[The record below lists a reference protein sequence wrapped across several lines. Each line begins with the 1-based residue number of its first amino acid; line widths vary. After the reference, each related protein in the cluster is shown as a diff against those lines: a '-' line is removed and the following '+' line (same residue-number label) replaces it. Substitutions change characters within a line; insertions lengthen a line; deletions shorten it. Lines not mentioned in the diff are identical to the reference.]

1 MKRVEKTY
9 EFYFE
14 NLKGERV
21 YFEQVCK
28 EPRRTKIWK
37 SLNDYL
43 YSDNNV
49 IAIGVGVKQSI
60 NNKQ

>member
-21 YFEQVCK
+21 YFEQACK
-28 EPRRTKIWK
+28 DPRRTKIWK
-37 SLNDYL
+37 SLSDYL
-43 YSDNNV
+43 YSDNDV